1 MKQKIMLVP
10 QYVQRFSCIG
20 SDCEDSCCIG
30 WQVNIDETT
39 YKKYKRVRDDKLSPL
54 FNKKIT
60 RNRSNPSAINYAK
73 IKMDQEGCC
82 PFLSEEKLCTI
93 QLKLGE
99 EYLSTTCSTY
109 PRITNKVNEI
119 MEQSLTMSC
128 PEAAR
133 LALLNPNKMEFDE
146 IESSINS
153 YYSIGEVLSTTNQA
167 VSNKPQKYFWEL
179 RIFTIQVLQNRE
191 YTVAERLIILGMFYR
206 KAQVYVD
213 QGRVEDLP
221 QLIASY
227 TVIIEGNSLKE
238 ELAKVPVE
246 YVIQMALVKG
256 IADVRFKQG
265 IANQRYLDCFKE
277 LLETLNYDEGE
288 TVEAVADRYK
298 EAYRRY
304 YEPFMSKHEYIY
316 ENYLVNHVFKN
327 MFPFWE
333 GYTLEE
339 NYMLMVIHYAM
350 IKLHLIGM
358 AGFHK
363 ENFNLDH
370 VIKLIQSFAKTVEH
384 NSAYLK
390 QVFELLKKYNYN
402 TMAYMAI
409 LIKN

>member
-1 MKQKIMLVP
+1 MLVP

-60 RNRSNPSAINYAK
+60 RNRSNPSAVNYAK